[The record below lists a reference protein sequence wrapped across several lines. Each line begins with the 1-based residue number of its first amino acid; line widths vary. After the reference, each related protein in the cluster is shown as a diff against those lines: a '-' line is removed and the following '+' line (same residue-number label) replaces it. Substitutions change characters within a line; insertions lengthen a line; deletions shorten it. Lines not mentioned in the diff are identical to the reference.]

1 MMQPI
6 LTLTVNPAL
15 DVSTA
20 TERVFSGH
28 KLRCGASR
36 LDPGGGG
43 VNVSRV
49 VQRLGGRTL
58 AVYTAGGPTGE
69 AYRRL
74 IEAERIPTLAV
85 PIQGSTREDFTVD
98 ETTTGKQFR
107 FVLQGPELSEPEW
120 RLCLALVADSLP
132 VGGYVVASGSLPPG
146 VPDDFYARVA
156 RLARRHD
163 ARCIVDAS
171 GPALAEALAEGVFL
185 VKPSRRELGLHFGTT
200 LESGESQV
208 EAAAGLVADGS
219 AEHVAL
225 TLGGEGAVLA
235 SKSGILRLAVPG
247 RGGAQHRRSGRQ
259 LPGRLRPPPG
269 AGPHPRGGAPGRR
282 RRRKRHRDH
291 RRHRTLPPGGRGAAG
306 GGTRGPGSG
315 RVMADGEGGT
325 GRGCRTSP
333 SAQPDHYRNHQM
345 SVSAAA
351 VPLIRDESLSRPGS
365 GGVRPGP
372 SRGPHRRTVPRQPSR
387 GLP

>member
-1 MMQPI
+1 MQPI

-15 DVSTA
+15 DISTS
-20 TERVFSGH
+20 TEQVTSGH
-28 KLRCGASR
+28 KLRCSPSR

-43 VNVSRV
+43 VNVARV

-74 IEAERIPTLAV
+74 IEAERIPTLVV

-107 FVLQGPELSEPEW
+107 FVLQGPELSESEW
-120 RLCLALVADSLP
+120 RACLALVEESIP

-156 RLARRHD
+156 RLARGHD

-185 VKPSRRELGLHFGTT
+185 VKPSRRELGVHVGAA
-200 LESGESQV
+200 LESDESQV
-208 EAAAGLVADGS
+208 EAASALVADGS

-235 SKSGILRLAVPG
+235 SKSGTLRLSVPQVQVRSTVGAGDSFLAAFVLRLAQG
-247 RGGAQHRRSGRQ
+247 
-259 LPGRLRPPPG
+259 
-269 AGPHPRGGAPGRR
+269 
-282 RRRKRHRDH
+282 
-291 RRHRTLPPGGRGAAG
+291 RTLEAAFRAAVAAG
-306 GGTRGPGSG
+306 TATVTTPATELCNRADVERLESG
-315 RVMADGEGGT
+315 L
-325 GRGCRTSP
+325 
-333 SAQPDHYRNHQM
+333 
-345 SVSAAA
+345 AAA
-351 VPLIRDESLSRPGS
+351 VEGRP
-365 GGVRPGP
+365 
-372 SRGPHRRTVPRQPSR
+372 
-387 GLP
+387 

>member
-1 MMQPI
+1 MQPI

-20 TERVFSGH
+20 TEQVISGH

-74 IEAERIPTLAV
+74 IEAERVPTLAV

-98 ETTTGKQFR
+98 ETTTGEQFR

-120 RLCLALVADSLP
+120 RLCLALVADSIP

-146 VPDDFYARVA
+146 VPDDFYAQVA
-156 RLARRHD
+156 RLARLHD
-163 ARCIVDAS
+163 AHCIVDAS
-171 GPALAEALAEGVFL
+171 GPALSEALAEGVFL

-200 LESGESQV
+200 LASDESQV
-208 EAAAGLVADGS
+208 EAAT
-219 AEHVAL
+219 AL
-225 TLGGEGAVLA
+225 PVGAVGVDVAVHHLDSPDRA
-235 SKSGILRLAVPG
+235 ERLAERLAARLGDDATV
-247 RGGAQHRRSGRQ
+247 RVVELGAVV
-259 LPGRLRPPPG
+259 G
-269 AGPHPRGGAPGRR
+269 AHV
-282 RRRKRHRDH
+282 
-291 RRHRTLPPGGRGAAG
+291 
-306 GGTRGPGSG
+306 GPGTLAVAVVP
-315 RVMADGEGGT
+315 RVVP
-325 GRGCRTSP
+325 P
-333 SAQPDHYRNHQM
+333 SA
-345 SVSAAA
+345 A
-351 VPLIRDESLSRPGS
+351 
-365 GGVRPGP
+365 
-372 SRGPHRRTVPRQPSR
+372 
-387 GLP
+387 

>member
-1 MMQPI
+1 MQPI

-20 TERVFSGH
+20 TEQVISGH

-74 IEAERIPTLAV
+74 IEAERVPTLAV

-120 RLCLALVADSLP
+120 RLCLALVADSMP

-171 GPALAEALAEGVFL
+171 GPALSEALAEGVFL

-208 EAAAGLVADGS
+208 EAAAGAGRGRVR
-219 AEHVAL
+219 
-225 TLGGEGAVLA
+225 GARRPDPGRGRCR
-235 SKSGILRLAVPG
+235 SGLEVRDPPAGRAG
-247 RGGAQHRRSGRQ
+247 RGGAQHRRSRRQ
-259 LPGRLRPPPG
+259 LPGRLRAPPG

-282 RRRKRHRDH
+282 RRRKRHSDD
-291 RRHRTLPPGGRGAAG
+291 RRHRTLPPRGRGAAG
-306 GGTRGPGSG
+306 GANSRPRPWTGA
-315 RVMADGEGGT
+315 ADREGGT
-325 GRGCRTSP
+325 GQAGGR
-333 SAQPDHYRNHQM
+333 
-345 SVSAAA
+345 AAA
-351 VPLIRDESLSRPGS
+351 GPGN
-365 GGVRPGP
+365 
-372 SRGPHRRTVPRQPSR
+372 R
-387 GLP
+387 GLFRRGANRLSCHSVV

>member
-1 MMQPI
+1 MEAPRPMAMQPI

-20 TERVFSGH
+20 TEQVISGH
-28 KLRCGASR
+28 KLRCGTSR

-74 IEAERIPTLAV
+74 IEAERVPTLAV
-85 PIQGSTREDFTVD
+85 PIQGNTREDFTVD

-120 RLCLALVADSLP
+120 RLCLALVADSIP

-146 VPDDFYARVA
+146 VPEDFYAQVA
-156 RLARRHD
+156 RLARLQD

-200 LESGESQV
+200 LVSDESQV
-208 EAAAGLVADGS
+208 EAAAALVADGS

-235 SKSGILRLAVPG
+235 SKSGILRLAVP
-247 RGGAQHRRSGRQ
+247 QVQVRSTV
-259 LPGRLRPPPG
+259 G
-269 AGPHPRGGAPGRR
+269 AGDSFLAAFVLRLAQG
-282 RRRKRHRDH
+282 
-291 RRHRTLPPGGRGAAG
+291 RTLEEALRAAVAAG
-306 GGTRGPGSG
+306 SATVTTLATELCR
-315 RVMADGEGGT
+315 REDVERLEAQLTAQALVEGT
-325 GRGCRTSP
+325 GR
-333 SAQPDHYRNHQM
+333 
-345 SVSAAA
+345 
-351 VPLIRDESLSRPGS
+351 
-365 GGVRPGP
+365 
-372 SRGPHRRTVPRQPSR
+372 
-387 GLP
+387 

>member
-1 MMQPI
+1 MQPI

-120 RLCLALVADSLP
+120 RLAWRWWRIRCPWADTLWP
-132 VGGYVVASGSLPPG
+132 AAACRRGSRTILRPG
-146 VPDDFYARVA
+146 
-156 RLARRHD
+156 
-163 ARCIVDAS
+163 
-171 GPALAEALAEGVFL
+171 GPAGTPAGR
-185 VKPSRRELGLHFGTT
+185 PLHC
-200 LESGESQV
+200 
-208 EAAAGLVADGS
+208 
-219 AEHVAL
+219 
-225 TLGGEGAVLA
+225 
-235 SKSGILRLAVPG
+235 
-247 RGGAQHRRSGRQ
+247 
-259 LPGRLRPPPG
+259 GRLRPG
-269 AGPHPRGGAPGRR
+269 PGR
-282 RRRKRHRDH
+282 
-291 RRHRTLPPGGRGAAG
+291 
-306 GGTRGPGSG
+306 
-315 RVMADGEGGT
+315 
-325 GRGCRTSP
+325 SP
-333 SAQPDHYRNHQM
+333 R
-345 SVSAAA
+345 
-351 VPLIRDESLSRPGS
+351 
-365 GGVRPGP
+365 
-372 SRGPHRRTVPRQPSR
+372 
-387 GLP
+387 